1 MGSEPKEIALTRIQD
16 AMIWMSWPKKSFA
29 VSSEITEDVVRELA
43 LLLGLVDVKL
53 CAIDET
59 WSGLKLVIRGK
70 NSERRLYRRGCPIV
84 RGK

>member
-16 AMIWMSWPKKSFA
+16 ATIWMSWPKKSFG

-70 NSERRLYRRGCPIV
+70 NRE
-84 RGK
+84 